1 MGKNVNKI
9 MKIFLRYFVT
19 GLKYLIIQ
27 GIIEIVIIVLLEY
40 LGFNALLDFSR
51 SNLFVENIEGVAW
64 AISMKTAIF
73 SLIYLPL
80 FAVISFLLAWKKV
93 TSKFKFSIINA
104 LLSIALL
111 LILFLLKHLNFSEML
126 PPLMSTLIA
135 SLIIILFVNSKGR

>member
-51 SNLFVENIEGVAW
+51 SNLFVENIEGVA
-64 AISMKTAIF
+64 
-73 SLIYLPL
+73 
-80 FAVISFLLAWKKV
+80 
-93 TSKFKFSIINA
+93 
-104 LLSIALL
+104 
-111 LILFLLKHLNFSEML
+111 
-126 PPLMSTLIA
+126 
-135 SLIIILFVNSKGR
+135 